1 MNMKET
7 IIVENVDVKLLKEQR
22 DDLVTILGTNMCLNT
37 PQLDT
42 LIGLINLLDEMLDNS
57 SDNKINNYEEKNN

>member
-42 LIGLINLLDEMLDNS
+42 LVELINLLDEMLGNS
-57 SDNKINNYEEKNN
+57 SDNENNDYEEENN